1 MSTASYVL
9 AGAVVFITVLTG
21 YLSSKTHAPATR
33 ARSLGAKLAPGP
45 KQNFLLGNIPGFP
58 QEDWYRHFSKYQKE
72 FGAWVYEYDLT
83 FSLYIIGDVVFLNL
97 NAAGV
102 TMLVVGSLEIA
113 EELAGKRTKVYS
125 SRPYTVMLSEL

>member
-1 MSTASYVL
+1 MRSV
-9 AGAVVFITVLTG
+9 GATLKVSVETTLRPTLNF
-21 YLSSKTHAPATR
+21 PR
-33 ARSLGAKLAPGP
+33 ENFRSD
-45 KQNFLLGNIPGFP
+45 FLLGNIPGFP

-72 FGAWVYEYDLT
+72 FGAWGYQYDLT
-83 FSLYIIGDVVFLNL
+83 VSLYITGDVVFLNL